1 MFRFGSAAAKSIAVL
16 SYLASAPARGR
27 CDSIEIATACKL
39 SRALTAKILSRLSGA
54 GMVRGRPGPG
64 GGYALTRAPG
74 QITLLQVVSLT
85 RSVPK
90 PGPCSTCRDR
100 QGRPLPCPL
109 GELFSN
115 LRIQYH
121 RMLENTTLDLV
132 ANVKA
137 ACHP

>member
-27 CDSIEIATACKL
+27 CDSMEIATACKL

-85 RSVPK
+85 RSVANPEL
-90 PGPCSTCRDR
+90 CSTCRTR
-100 QGRPLPCPL
+100 HGRPLHCPL
-109 GELFSN
+109 NDFFSN
-115 LRIQYH
+115 LCAQYRRI
-121 RMLENTTLDLV
+121 LEKTTLDLILDGKV
-132 ANVKA
+132 AG
-137 ACHP
+137 HP